1 MAEPGSVQPLVAVRS
16 LVKRYKRG
24 NEFVEVLRDLDLDMI
39 RTADWLLDLGPE
51 GGSGGG
57 MVVVTGT
64 PEDVAATAGSHT
76 GRFLVTPAKPP
87 V

>member
-1 MAEPGSVQPLVAVRS
+1 
-16 LVKRYKRG
+16 
-24 NEFVEVLRDLDLDMI
+24 
-39 RTADWLLDLGPE
+39 
-51 GGSGGG
+51 

-64 PEDVAATAGSHT
+64 PEEVAATAGSHT